1 MLPSP
6 FLSPRMPCPADVWLL
21 LLCTSAGKNWSQRLI
36 TTNIDGLQK
45 TRKRTSPNPQSQEGN
60 LLDVFCK
67 LLESFKLRHLCP
79 LSHSWHKI
87 PPLDTLSF
95 LLCFLIFLGGDTWGQ
110 DDQVSLDL
118 QETALKQPVFQAE
131 DWLSKGSGDTG
142 ELERD
147 GIRQELEIQS
157 R

>member
-1 MLPSP
+1 MFPEIKMW
-6 FLSPRMPCPADVWLL
+6 FL
-21 LLCTSAGKNWSQRLI
+21 RLGA
-36 TTNIDGLQK
+36 TG
-45 TRKRTSPNPQSQEGN
+45 
-60 LLDVFCK
+60 
-67 LLESFKLRHLCP
+67 
-79 LSHSWHKI
+79 SW
-87 PPLDTLSF
+87 PGDQVLNARS
-95 LLCFLIFLGGDTWGQ
+95 FLGGDTWGQ